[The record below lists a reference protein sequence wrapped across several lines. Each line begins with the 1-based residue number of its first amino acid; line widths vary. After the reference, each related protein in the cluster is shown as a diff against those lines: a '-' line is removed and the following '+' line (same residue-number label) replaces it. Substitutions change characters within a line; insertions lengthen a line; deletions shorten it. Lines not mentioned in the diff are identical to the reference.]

1 MITEH
6 TELAFDFSDASVNR
20 YFTESAIFFDI
31 ETTGFSP
38 AHTSLYLIGC
48 ATRRGDTLCLDQFFA
63 ESTAEE
69 GEVLDAF
76 FALLS
81 TKETI
86 LTFNGVG
93 FDIPYLKA
101 KCQSLDVPSPFGSH
115 ACLDIYKEISLLKAL
130 LALPNLKQKSIE
142 IFLGIDREDLFSGG
156 ELIEVY
162 RNYAAHPSKEAL
174 SLLLRHNYEDVLY
187 MPRLLSL
194 LSYRDMLAGG
204 FTVAGIEANETRDP
218 DGSIGKELIFTLD
231 CCFPFPKPLSH
242 RGDDCYLTFR
252 STDAKLCVRLLD
264 EELRFYF
271 DNPKDYYYLPAE
283 DCAVLKSLATGV
295 DRKHRRQATA
305 ADCYTRKHAIFLPQ
319 YGDLFTPAFRKNR
332 KDRKSYFALTEEFTA
347 DPALQ
352 TRYVRHLLSHM
363 GARRSPLKKDGNV

>member
-6 TELAFDFSDASVNR
+6 KELAFDFSDASVNR

-38 AHTSLYLIGC
+38 ARTSLYLIGC

-63 ESTAEE
+63 ESTAGES
-69 GEVLDAF
+69 EVLDAF
-76 FALLS
+76 FALLAK
-81 TKETI
+81 KETI

-101 KCQSLDVPSPFGSH
+101 KCRSLGVPSPFENH
-115 ACLDIYKEISLLKAL
+115 ACLDIYKEVSQLKTL
-130 LALPNLKQKSIE
+130 LALPSFKQKSIE

-162 RNYAAHPSKEAL
+162 KNYTARPSREAL
-174 SLLLRHNYEDVLY
+174 SLLLQHNYEDVLY

-204 FTVAGIEANETRDP
+204 CTVAGIEANETHGP
-218 DGSIGKELIFTLD
+218 DGTIGKELIFTLACD
-231 CCFPFPKPLSH
+231 SPFPKPLSY
-242 RGDDCYLTFR
+242 RFDDCYLTFR
-252 STDAKLCVRLLD
+252 HTDAKLCVRLLD
-264 EELRFYF
+264 GELRFYF
-271 DNPKDYYYLPAE
+271 DHPKDYYYLPGE

-295 DRKHRRQATA
+295 DREHRRQATA

-352 TRYVRHLLSHM
+352 TQYVRHLLSHM
-363 GARRSPLKKDGNV
+363 DARRPPLKKDGNV